1 MGRRKH
7 KRKNSHVVIVTSD
20 AADADLKQFR
30 IRPWIT
36 QTLMLLFCIG
46 IGGLIGYFVF
56 EDGIRRTE
64 EDQSEKQQ
72 EIIDT
77 LEAEKAQLEEEIAT
91 LNDTVQILS
100 DTVNQKTQ
108 AESELSEQLEM
119 QAVPTKPPLKGGTAG
134 IEEPTGEGDPIC
146 VFTATPGSIVVATA
160 NGTVSVVSEDAEYG
174 QSITIDHGNGYMT
187 VYRSQGE
194 AKVKQGEVVTQGTT
208 LFLVGENNS
217 KLGYQMIKDGV
228 FIDPLEVLVING

>member
-1 MGRRKH
+1 MGRRRH

-20 AADADLKQFR
+20 AADADLRQFH
-30 IRPWIT
+30 IRPWIL
-36 QTLMLLFCIG
+36 QTFVLLLCIG
-46 IGGLIGYFVF
+46 LGGLIGFFVF
-56 EDGIRRTE
+56 EDGIRKTE
-64 EDQSEKQQ
+64 EDETRNQQ
-72 EIIDT
+72 ETIDI
-77 LEAEKAQLEEEIAT
+77 LMEEKAQLEEEIAT

-108 AESELSEQLEM
+108 AESELLEQIQM
-119 QAVPTKPPLKGGTAG
+119 QSIPTKPPLKGIAG

-146 VFTATPGSIVVATA
+146 EFTAASGAMVVATA
-160 NGTVSVVSEDAEYG
+160 SGTVSVVSDDAEYG

-187 VYRSQGE
+187 VYRSKGE

-208 LFLVGENNS
+208 LFLIGEDNG

-228 FIDPLEVLVING
+228 FIDPLEVLVISG